1 MTNPAPAIPPLVE
14 GDRVRF
20 ADGGKPGFNTWRGYV
35 QTITSKR
42 VVVNWDTPIHGHWI
56 TSGPLA
62 WFVRA
67 TD

>member
-1 MTNPAPAIPPLVE
+1 MTAPAPALPPLVE

-20 ADGGKPGFNTWRGYV
+20 AENHDEQVWGKSGVIRSINSTYAYV
-35 QTITSKR
+35 YWDNARTSC
-42 VVVNWDTPIHGHWI
+42 
-56 TSGPLA
+56 PLA